1 MKTLKRNN
9 VNDVALVSLLL
20 TLNVFTPFLVFLFL
34 TLSFYLFTETEDLW
48 VKVINEIIRFFF
60 FLRLRFSGFFE
71 NNTYDVFQTFA
82 DYLYERLDQRLGSYY
97 HMGLGIQERSK

>member
-9 VNDVALVSLLL
+9 VNDVPLVSLLL

-34 TLSFYLFTETEDLW
+34 TLSFYLFAETEDLW

-60 FLRLRFSGFFE
+60 FFLKITHTTFFKLLQI
-71 NNTYDVFQTFA
+71 TCMKDLIK
-82 DYLYERLDQRLGSYY
+82 DLDLT
-97 HMGLGIQERSK
+97 ITWA